1 MEENGYVQS
10 VKLAQGTQQE
20 VRQESMVRVR
30 VVPCTLLPPTGVNHS
45 CCPAAPVQILFIR
58 FPPQSTHGGV

>member
-30 VVPCTLLPPTGVNHS
+30 VIPFTLLPPTGVNHA
-45 CCPAAPVQILFIR
+45 CCPAPPVQILFI
-58 FPPQSTHGGV
+58 